1 MDNWI
6 IRLKTTDKGQKYLA
20 KSRGNR
26 VKVAEQKALAVGQW
40 KLKKNKKEEDNYGRF
55 SYDFRPIFSS
65 SGAFPPFCIEK
76 LAHGGSHGRSLDRFT
91 PDPTQFRYGE
101 KSANKRKENE
111 KKAQQHRQHQQQQQP
126 RNFVFSFGEKKKQLV
141 FTDVSTCCHSNWV
154 RYRWTSQKSYW
165 NKKRN

>member
-40 KLKKNKKEEDNYGRF
+40 KLKKTRKKKTIMADFLTISDPFSRRPARSHRF
-55 SYDFRPIFSS
+55 VLKNSHTAVRTADHWIVSRPIRRSSVTAKKAPTKEKKMEKKHNNTDNTNSS
-65 SGAFPPFCIEK
+65 SNPEISCFLLE
-76 LAHGGSHGRSLDRFT
+76 R
-91 PDPTQFRYGE
+91 
-101 KSANKRKENE
+101 
-111 KKAQQHRQHQQQQQP
+111 
-126 RNFVFSFGEKKKQLV
+126 KKKQLV